1 MSRPAGSRGAT
12 LLASVGVALAGVAV
26 VGAVMGLAWLAIR

>member
-1 MSRPAGSRGAT
+1 MSRPAASRSTT
-12 LLASVGVALAGVAV
+12 LLASVGVALAGIAL